1 MPWSMAIA
9 SRSPR
14 PPSRSTRSS
23 ASAGCRSTWRTTTW
37 ATSGGRMRGGSCPPP
52 SGGVPDGPCHYP
64 PVACLKRPAVRGREA
79 GASRRRH
86 SSAAGRGAAHPEAP
100 CGGNPRATPHEEC
113 GRGLRRH
120 LEDPRHGSLGRAE
133 LGHGTRDLEGLDGR
147 GVPRVQDAAG
157 GGQHHPHRHRYRR
170 HDHGCGLEWELRPPH
185 AEGEYRDLPHGGRC
199 ALGRSHD
206 RLGPHDAPDGG
217 ERQRFA
223 LVGPVNYQT
232 AVPADLGQ
240 MGIPTS
246 VAILY
251 TVPLATRTFLKDID
265 IANNTGADIRVTV
278 YKVPPGGTV
287 DPLGNVLI
295 PNMTVPT
302 YGVLQ
307 WEGVQILLPGGRIE
321 VVASAIGCTIS
332 ASGA

>member
-1 MPWSMAIA
+1 M
-9 SRSPR
+9 
-14 PPSRSTRSS
+14 
-23 ASAGCRSTWRTTTW
+23 
-37 ATSGGRMRGGSCPPP
+37 
-52 SGGVPDGPCHYP
+52 
-64 PVACLKRPAVRGREA
+64 
-79 GASRRRH
+79 
-86 SSAAGRGAAHPEAP
+86 
-100 CGGNPRATPHEEC
+100 
-113 GRGLRRH
+113 
-120 LEDPRHGSLGRAE
+120 
-133 LGHGTRDLEGLDGR
+133 
-147 GVPRVQDAAG
+147 
-157 GGQHHPHRHRYRR
+157 
-170 HDHGCGLEWELRPPH
+170 
-185 AEGEYRDLPHGGRC
+185 
-199 ALGRSHD
+199 
-206 RLGPHDAPDGG
+206 
-217 ERQRFA
+217 
-223 LVGPVNYQT
+223 NYQT

-332 ASGA
+332 ASGAEAT